1 MQPGR
6 AAKPL
11 KARPFFGPPG
21 DVSASFAKPEA
32 ARGVCFA
39 VFGLRNMSKIPMTAE
54 GFVRLE
60 DELRHLKS
68 VERPAI
74 IRAIA
79 EAREHGD
86 LSENA
91 EYHAAR
97 ERQSFIEGR
106 VMELEDKISR
116 AEIID
121 VSKLSGKQVKFG
133 ATVTVIDEDTD
144 EKTVYQIVGED
155 EADIKA
161 KRLAI
166 TAPLARAL
174 VGKSVGDTVE
184 VTTPG
189 GSKSYEIT
197 KVVFK

>member
-1 MQPGR
+1 
-6 AAKPL
+6 
-11 KARPFFGPPG
+11 
-21 DVSASFAKPEA
+21 
-32 ARGVCFA
+32 
-39 VFGLRNMSKIPMTAE
+39 MTAD
-54 GFVRLE
+54 GYVRLE
-60 DELRHLKS
+60 EELKHLRGT
-68 VERPAI
+68 ERPAV

-86 LSENA
+86 ISENA

-106 VMELEDKISR
+106 VAELEDKISR

-121 VSKLSGKQVKFG
+121 VTKLTGKQVKFG
-133 ATVTVIDEDTD
+133 ATVTLIDEDTE
-144 EKTVYQIVGED
+144 EKAVYQIVGED

-166 TAPLARAL
+166 TSPLARAL

-189 GSKSYEIT
+189 GSKSYEIS
-197 KVVFK
+197 KVAFKK